1 MPQGISPNPL
11 NKISEVYLSQISEH
25 HKKDA
30 DGNTIPHE
38 DELDE
43 AKVDQGKD
51 DASKV
56 NTRNQRAFGNRR
68 GSKGGG
74 HTGDDMEA
82 RRYNTE
88 KGRGVKMRGKKD
100 KTPVNYHKRDRDKAV
115 DELLGGTKKKEPT
128 YLQKKARQVD
138 IKRKIKSGYYEE
150 VEVDEAK
157 KPMVKVKLKDP
168 SKIKVK
174 VTDIGPGGKE
184 YVRKN
189 EMDEAMAMKP
199 SNLKKKAKLGAAL
212 DRLQA
217 LKVAKKKREMGEEIE
232 NEGVQYGIFKGD
244 GKPKGAMAAFGKKDK
259 AKKDK
264 KIKMEALS
272 NWKEDYVWEADEEQ
286 MEKEVKEKKVKNKII
301 INPKL
306 GEAVE
311 ELGGQLLD
319 VQEMNGDKKEE
330 DPQMKSK
337 MLRQRQLKKQVLLRK
352 LQAVR
357 QTGGEDIVASYEP
370 EGEQLDEYGNP
381 RVGARLRV
389 ARAIDKV
396 NPNPKMGSK
405 RTAIS
410 NKLKMSA
417 IKAET
422 KRREQ
427 KENPYSAGKKVR
439 MALGMSNEDYIP
451 EEGYDIARDMGK
463 IPPTKDKK
471 DATTMPPSKEMEKTR
486 KVYKGPSA
494 LDIVKADI
502 RKKYGK
508 GAIMGEAKVDEK
520 TPEHKRATARDK
532 RYGNP
537 HGSLELGGGIRKD
550 RRADHEARR
559 GVKTKVKSYHDPLE
573 LDRDK
578 VKQFR
583 KNKGMGVK

>member
-38 DELDE
+38 DDL
-43 AKVDQGKD
+43 
-51 DASKV
+51 
-56 NTRNQRAFGNRR
+56 
-68 GSKGGG
+68 
-74 HTGDDMEA
+74 
-82 RRYNTE
+82 
-88 KGRGVKMRGKKD
+88 
-100 KTPVNYHKRDRDKAV
+100 
-115 DELLGGTKKKEPT
+115 
-128 YLQKKARQVD
+128 
-138 IKRKIKSGYYEE
+138 
-150 VEVDEAK
+150 DEAK

-199 SNLKKKAKLGAAL
+199 SNMKKKAKLGAAL

-217 LKVAKKKREMGEEIE
+217 LKVAKKKREMGE
-232 NEGVQYGIFKGD
+232 GFSTTGMAKGS
-244 GKPKGAMAAFGKKDK
+244 GKPSGVMKDFLDKK
-259 AKKDK
+259 AKKLEKQRAAQSQAARNNPAFDSTQPSPRV
-264 KIKMEALS
+264 KMEALS
-272 NWKEDYVWEADEEQ
+272 DWKEDYVWEADEEQ

-319 VQEMNGDKKEE
+319 VQEMNGGEEKKD

-389 ARAIDKV
+389 ARAIDRV
-396 NPNPKMGSK
+396 NPRPKVGSK

-471 DATTMPPSKEMEKTR
+471 DATTMPRSSQPQKPTGGK
-486 KVYKGPSA
+486 SA

-508 GAIMGEAKVDEK
+508 DAIMDVGKK
-520 TPEHKRATARDK
+520 
-532 RYGNP
+532 
-537 HGSLELGGGIRKD
+537 
-550 RRADHEARR
+550 
-559 GVKTKVKSYHDPLE
+559 
-573 LDRDK
+573 
-578 VKQFR
+578 
-583 KNKGMGVK
+583 

>member
-38 DELDE
+38 GEEVEEGAGLYANIH
-43 AKVDQGKD
+43 AKRK
-51 DASKV
+51 
-56 NTRNQRAFGNRR
+56 R
-68 GSKGGG
+68 GG
-74 HTGDDMEA
+74 
-82 RRYNTE
+82 
-88 KGRGVKMRGKKD
+88 KMRKKGD
-100 KTPVNYHKRDRDKAV
+100 KGAPSSQDFANA
-115 DELLGGTKKKEPT
+115 
-128 YLQKKARQVD
+128 ARTA
-138 IKRKIKSGYYEE
+138 KEE
-150 VEVDEAK
+150 VEV
-157 KPMVKVKLKDP
+157 
-168 SKIKVK
+168 
-174 VTDIGPGGKE
+174 
-184 YVRKN
+184 
-189 EMDEAMAMKP
+189 DEAMAMKP
-199 SNLKKKAKLGAAL
+199 SNMKKKAKLSAAL
-212 DRLQA
+212 KRLED
-217 LKVAKKKREMGEEIE
+217 LKVASKMKEEGEDTE
-232 NEGVQYGIFKGD
+232 EGMQYGIFKGD

-259 AKKDK
+259 AKKEK
-264 KIKMEALS
+264 KVKMEALS
-272 NWKEDYVWEADEEQ
+272 NWKEDYVWEQDEEE
-286 MEKEVKEKKVKNKII
+286 MEKEIKEKKIKNKII

-319 VQEMNGDKKEE
+319 VQEMNGGNKEE

-357 QTGGEDIVASYEP
+357 QTGGEDIVASYNLDGELVDENVFNKLRQKFNNLTKNAQDTSVNFIKGLNVIKKAVDNPGTGLNPNTRAGLKMFDKLNQEYEP

-381 RVGARLRV
+381 RVGMRLRA

-396 NPNPKMGSK
+396 NPNPKVGSK

-427 KENPYSAGKKVR
+427 KENPYSAGKKVK

-451 EEGYDIARDMGK
+451 EEGYDILRDMGK

-471 DATTMPPSKEMEKTR
+471 DATTMQRSYQPQKPT
-486 KVYKGPSA
+486 KGKSA

-508 GAIMGEAKVDEK
+508 DAIMDVGKK
-520 TPEHKRATARDK
+520 
-532 RYGNP
+532 
-537 HGSLELGGGIRKD
+537 
-550 RRADHEARR
+550 
-559 GVKTKVKSYHDPLE
+559 
-573 LDRDK
+573 
-578 VKQFR
+578 
-583 KNKGMGVK
+583 